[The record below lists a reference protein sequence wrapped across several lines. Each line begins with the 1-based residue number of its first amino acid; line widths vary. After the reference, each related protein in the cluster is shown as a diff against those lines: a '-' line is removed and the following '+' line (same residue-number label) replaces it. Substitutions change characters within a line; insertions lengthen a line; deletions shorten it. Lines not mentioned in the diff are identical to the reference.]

1 MPSSTFRALGG
12 AALLGLSGCTALA
25 DCACRDPS
33 TVGCAAPTQDYL
45 LVEARQGAAL
55 DTPPKIEVS
64 ETPVYLGTR
73 ETSGVAAIRLPET
86 CANDSASQVT
96 GQSRHVDAIVQTAC
110 GVWLAELEKA
120 LVAAHFRVVSW
131 DSLRGLE
138 RSKNIPAYTAAR
150 ELGADVLF
158 MFNSVEA
165 APVAPGG
172 KAASQLNYFHSNS
185 IGERGEAF
193 LMTDTQRAP
202 VRAFVEQNMEGIAD
216 RELAQTA
223 RDTERGRVVIALSS
237 MLDATAVQTSSG
249 ESMWFYRNQAI
260 RPVRDRIGRRFLFI
274 KAGDQ
279 WHPTRRD
286 LPVGIEM
293 PKMEALSAE
302 DTSHTNVSGSTDPYA
317 EERLE
322 LVRWV
327 AQDFVA
333 RYRTGS
339 AGGR

>member
-1 MPSSTFRALGG
+1 
-12 AALLGLSGCTALA
+12 
-25 DCACRDPS
+25 
-33 TVGCAAPTQDYL
+33 VGCAPPSHDYL
-45 LVEARQGAAL
+45 LIEARQGAGL
-55 DTPPKIEVS
+55 DTTPKIEVS
-64 ETPVYLGTR
+64 ETPAYLSTR
-73 ETSGVAAIRLPET
+73 ATSGVAAIRLPET

-96 GQSRHVDAIVQTAC
+96 GQARNVDAIVRTLC

-138 RSKNIPAYTAAR
+138 HSKNIPAYTAAK

-172 KAASQLNYFHSNS
+172 NAASQLKYYHSNS
-185 IGERGEAF
+185 VGDRGDAF
-193 LMTDTQRAP
+193 MMTETQRAP
-202 VRAFVEQNMEGIAD
+202 LRAFVDQYMAAIAD
-216 RELAQTA
+216 RELGKTA
-223 RDTERGRVVIALSS
+223 RATEQGRLVIALSS

-260 RPVRDRIGRRFLFI
+260 RPVRDRIGRSFLFI
-274 KAGDQ
+274 KDGEQ

-293 PKMEALSAE
+293 PKAETLSAE
-302 DTSHTNVSGSTDPYA
+302 DSSSSTVTGSSDPYA

-327 AQDFVA
+327 AQDFVT